1 MLVPFL
7 LIYSLYKSQ
16 ISKIKLMQI
25 MKFLVLIVSLI
36 IIISNLFKFS
46 YGNYSDIPIKANFF
60 EWFNPNSTYSYK
72 DLASK
77 GLFEFGN
84 QIGAILILFLPFILY
99 SVFKKSSLINIFT
112 LLCNTFALF
121 LLCTRVS
128 VIGVI
133 IVFIYSVFT
142 FIFINILEKNKINL
156 KAFVPI
162 LIVLSIYIIVLPN
175 NPMFD
180 RLTKRT
186 KLLGDLCYDSVLS
199 SSNNIKA
206 LNDFTEN
213 TSTDNTILDS
223 SSSDEDMIKY
233 IENTYKNK
241 QLHEQFLFK
250 SYPYKYDVEFWYEFL
265 QNSIYLTTDYRY
277 VERSMIERI
286 ITINNNPLDKLF
298 GITNTRIQNIF
309 NVEKDFV
316 VQYYALGIIGLF
328 IVLAPYFLF
337 IIIFVFNTLK
347 SKFKSLT
354 ILSSLSF
361 ITIIFLFGISY
372 MSGNLLNSL
381 SFTIYF
387 ASLFYLLRRQKKFI
401 IKIALTCR
409 ELFFIYN

>member
-1 MLVPFL
+1 
-7 LIYSLYKSQ
+7 
-16 ISKIKLMQI
+16 

-112 LLCNTFALF
+112 LLCNTFAFF

-409 ELFFIYN
+409 VLFFIYNY